1 MTELSDIFSSE
12 SIMWWGTLRPS
23 AGRMV
28 HRTGDTDLG
37 ICLELVV
44 VRTFSEAAL

>member
-12 SIMWWGTLRPS
+12 HIMWWGTLRLS
-23 AGRMV
+23 AERMV

-44 VRTFSEAAL
+44 VRTCSEAAL